1 MASGMTNASPAG
13 CGVGGGGTGRS
24 VAVGA
29 GGRFA
34 FAFERQSDG
43 VNARL
48 SLASTSALVR
58 GTPEHAALAS
68 ACAVL
73 IGSQLLGRN
82 CRTYNSDLGVHT
94 PSGLATYPDVTVV
107 CGASAR
113 DAEDS
118 LAVTNPI
125 LIVEIVSRSTEQ
137 YDRGAKF
144 EHYRSLASLQQ
155 YVLVAQE
162 RRSIEV
168 RSRGED
174 GNWTVTFT
182 GEGENA
188 ELVMGLRLDVRELY
202 DAATE

>member
-1 MASGMTNASPAG
+1 RARWCDNRRMSSAAHDVYYSYREY
-13 CGVGGGGTGRS
+13 V
-24 VAVGA
+24 
-29 GGRFA
+29 
-34 FAFERQSDG
+34 AFERGSNVKHEFLHG
-43 VNARL
+43 RIYGMAG
-48 SLASTSALVR
+48 

-82 CRTYNSDLGVHT
+82 CRTYNSDLRVHT

-125 LIVEIVSRSTEQ
+125 LIVEIVSRSAEQ

-144 EHYRSLASLQQ
+144 EHYRSLASLHQ

-162 RRSIEV
+162 R
-168 RSRGED
+168 
-174 GNWTVTFT
+174 
-182 GEGENA
+182 
-188 ELVMGLRLDVRELY
+188 
-202 DAATE
+202 